1 MAIDY
6 LRLTEASL
14 LQLSSLIRAR
24 RDLDAEILKLQRR
37 VRSNAAHL
45 SRGNEEITSS
55 AIPSSNTG
63 PLGVTEAV
71 RRVFHY
77 YPMWLS
83 PVSVRDLLPT
93 VGFDF
98 SHYKHPL
105 TSIHSIL
112 RRLVATGELIRAN
125 RPQVGTAYVWAGCL
139 DDSFNRQT
147 RENPELEPHPH
158 RRTEEHRPEA
168 PRHS

>member
-6 LRLTEASL
+6 QRLTEASI

-24 RDLDAEILKLQRR
+24 RDLDAEILKVQRR
-37 VRSNAAHL
+37 VRSNAA
-45 SRGNEEITSS
+45 RGNKGTTSS
-55 AIPSSNTG
+55 AILSSNTG

-71 RRVFHY
+71 RRVLHY

-93 VGFDF
+93 IGFDF

-112 RRLVATGELIRAN
+112 RRLIATGEVIRAD
-125 RPQVGTAYVWAGCL
+125 RPQVGAAYMWAGYL
-139 DDSFNRQT
+139 SDISQPANARK
-147 RENPELEPHPH
+147 P
-158 RRTEEHRPEA
+158 RTGTSPSKTGGRGA
-168 PRHS
+168 DQ